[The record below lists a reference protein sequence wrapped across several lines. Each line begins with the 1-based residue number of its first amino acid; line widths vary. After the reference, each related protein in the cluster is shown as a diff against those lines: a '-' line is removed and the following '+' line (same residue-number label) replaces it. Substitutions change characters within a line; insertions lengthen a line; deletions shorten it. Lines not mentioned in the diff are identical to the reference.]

1 MGHAVGDPSLSLK
14 MIMSTAVYLSE
25 PGIVSPLGAT
35 LTANAE
41 ALFAGKRQLMLDQ
54 DLYPGR
60 RVRVGRAS
68 AELLPVPESLREF
81 DCRNNQLLLTA
92 LQSLLPVISEL
103 KTNTASAR
111 IGVVIGS
118 STSGISAGEQAIA
131 QQLQNGERPKAFN
144 YRQQEIGTP
153 ALFVARYLELNGPAL
168 TISTA
173 CTSSTQ
179 AFISA
184 RALIEADLCDAVV
197 VGGADSLCQLTIQGF
212 SALESY
218 SENFCQPFA
227 QSRDGINIGEGAIVF
242 ILGKS
247 PTPYRLLGA
256 GASSD
261 AHHISAP
268 HPEGVGA
275 EQAIHAAL
283 ADAGLSAEAIDYV
296 NLHGTAT
303 PKNDEM
309 EAAVMHRVFGGEL
322 PCSSTKSLTGHMLGA
337 AGAMEVAACLLALKQ
352 QQLPVQTAP
361 MPYDPVLPAL
371 NLVTVPSQATLNT
384 VMSTNYAFGGSN
396 VALILQ
402 RA

>member
-1 MGHAVGDPSLSLK
+1 MGYAVGDPSLSLK
-14 MIMSTAVYLSE
+14 TIMSKAVYLSE

-35 LTANAE
+35 LAANAV
-41 ALFAGKRQLMLDQ
+41 ALFAGQRQLMLDQ

-60 RVRVGRAS
+60 RVRVGRAN

-81 DCRNNQLLLTA
+81 DCRNNQLLMTA
-92 LQSLLPVISEL
+92 LQSLLPAISEL
-103 KTNTASAR
+103 KTHTPSAR

-118 STSGISAGEQAIA
+118 STSGIAAGEQAIA
-131 QQLQNGERPKAFN
+131 QQLQNGETAKTFN

-179 AFISA
+179 ALISA

-242 ILGKS
+242 IMGKS
-247 PTPYRLLGA
+247 PTSYRLLGA

-268 HPEGVGA
+268 HPDGVGA
-275 EQAIHAAL
+275 EQAIRAAL
-283 ADAGLSAEAIDYV
+283 ADADLSADAIDYV

-309 EAAVMHRVFGGEL
+309 EAAVMHRVFGSEL

-361 MPYDPVLPAL
+361 MPYDPALPAL